1 MDEYYPR
8 YTGQLGHGCVDA
20 TAALKI
26 DVSNLHPFTLKSN
39 QVTDNTLIFSVSS
52 SMAGNGELTLYNGIG
67 NKVLSLHL
75 ELEAA
80 SLHSVDITKLSAG
93 YYTLVYRANG
103 MEIREKFIK
112 Y

>member
-1 MDEYYPR
+1 MGYIKLHKNEVCKFAR
-8 YTGQLGHGCVDA
+8 Y
-20 TAALKI
+20 
-26 DVSNLHPFTLKSN
+26 
-39 QVTDNTLIFSVSS
+39 
-52 SMAGNGELTLYNGIG
+52 M
-67 NKVLSLHL
+67 LSLHL

>member
-1 MDEYYPR
+1 M
-8 YTGQLGHGCVDA
+8 DA

-80 SLHSVDITKLSAG
+80 SLHSVDITKSFCRYIIHWCTERTGWRSERNLSS
-93 YYTLVYRANG
+93 TNPDK
-103 MEIREKFIK
+103 MK
-112 Y
+112 